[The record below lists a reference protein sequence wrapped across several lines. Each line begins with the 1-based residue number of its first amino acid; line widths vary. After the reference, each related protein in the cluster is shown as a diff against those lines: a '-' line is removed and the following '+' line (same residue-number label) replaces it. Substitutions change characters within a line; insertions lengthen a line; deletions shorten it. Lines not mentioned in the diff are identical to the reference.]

1 MSELKLRLGYGIT
14 GQQDISDSYFPY
26 MPLFTISY
34 PTASYPFGDQYY
46 YTIRP
51 NGYDPNIKWEETTT
65 WNAGIDFG
73 FLNNRITGSLDYY
86 YRETNDLISRIP
98 VPAGSNLTNEIY
110 TNVGRL
116 RNEGIEF
123 NIQAKVIDN
132 KDFTWDLGMNV
143 AWNSNKITKLN
154 KSESADYYIPVGGIG
169 GGTGNTV
176 QAHKVGYPAYSYLLY
191 EQVYDADGN
200 PIEGLYADRNGD
212 GVIDESDKYIHHSR
226 DPKVV
231 IGINSTMN
239 WKNFDFGISL
249 RANLGNYVYDNVL
262 SQNSIYSA
270 MYNSAGFLSNIMR
283 RGTKFETQ
291 QYMSDYYLKN
301 AGFLRCDNISLGYTW
316 KHLLDDALRLR
327 VYGAVQNPFVIT
339 KYKGLDPEV
348 FSGIDNNVYPR
359 PTTYTLG
366 VVLTY

>member
-1 MSELKLRLGYGIT
+1 
-14 GQQDISDSYFPY
+14 
-26 MPLFTISY
+26 
-34 PTASYPFGDQYY
+34 
-46 YTIRP
+46 
-51 NGYDPNIKWEETTT
+51 
-65 WNAGIDFG
+65 
-73 FLNNRITGSLDYY
+73 
-86 YRETNDLISRIP
+86 
-98 VPAGSNLTNEIY
+98 
-110 TNVGRL
+110 
-116 RNEGIEF
+116 
-123 NIQAKVIDN
+123 
-132 KDFTWDLGMNV
+132 MNV

-262 SQNSIYSA
+262 SQNSI
-270 MYNSAGFLSNIMR
+270 
-283 RGTKFETQ
+283 
-291 QYMSDYYLKN
+291 
-301 AGFLRCDNISLGYTW
+301 
-316 KHLLDDALRLR
+316 
-327 VYGAVQNPFVIT
+327 
-339 KYKGLDPEV
+339 
-348 FSGIDNNVYPR
+348 
-359 PTTYTLG
+359 
-366 VVLTY
+366 

>member
-1 MSELKLRLGYGIT
+1 MERATSFMSELKLRLGYGIT

-26 MPLFTISY
+26 MPLFTIGY

-200 PIEGLYADRNGD
+200 PIEGLYADRNGG
-212 GVIDESDKYIHHSR
+212 GVIDESDK
-226 DPKVV
+226 
-231 IGINSTMN
+231 
-239 WKNFDFGISL
+239 
-249 RANLGNYVYDNVL
+249 
-262 SQNSIYSA
+262 
-270 MYNSAGFLSNIMR
+270 
-283 RGTKFETQ
+283 
-291 QYMSDYYLKN
+291 
-301 AGFLRCDNISLGYTW
+301 
-316 KHLLDDALRLR
+316 
-327 VYGAVQNPFVIT
+327 
-339 KYKGLDPEV
+339 
-348 FSGIDNNVYPR
+348 
-359 PTTYTLG
+359 
-366 VVLTY
+366 